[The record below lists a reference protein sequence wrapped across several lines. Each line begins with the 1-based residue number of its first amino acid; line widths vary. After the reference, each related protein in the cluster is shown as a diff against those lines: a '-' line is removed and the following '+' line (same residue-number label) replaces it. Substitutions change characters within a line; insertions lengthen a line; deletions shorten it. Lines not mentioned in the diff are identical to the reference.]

1 MSVRV
6 AVTRAEPEASRTAER
21 VRKRGAEAVVAPL
34 LTIVPCG
41 YDTNTEGAQALLF
54 TSSNGVRA
62 FPDARGAQNRIVLTV
77 GEATAE
83 AARAAGFRDVRSADG
98 DVSALA
104 ALAKAT
110 LDPARG
116 KLIHIAGDHVAGD
129 LGGELRRAGFDIE
142 RRLAYASVAASV
154 LPEAL
159 RAHLDIVLFHSARA
173 AEAFV
178 ALGAPNAANLTAGC
192 LSPAIAAAAAKTS
205 WKRLVTAPRPRE
217 DDLLTATLGDE
228 NSPAG
233 ASA

>member
-6 AVTRAEPEASRTAER
+6 AVTRAEPEAARTAER

-228 NSPAG
+228 NSG
-233 ASA
+233 LM